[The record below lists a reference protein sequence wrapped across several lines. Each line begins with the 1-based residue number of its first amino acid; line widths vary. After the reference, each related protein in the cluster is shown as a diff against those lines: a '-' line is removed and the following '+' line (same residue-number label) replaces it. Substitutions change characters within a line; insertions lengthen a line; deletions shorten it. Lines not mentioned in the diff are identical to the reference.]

1 MNLIEL
7 KGIALVYGQKIILAI
22 VLLLIGFKVASYLV
36 NKLDKVFEKR
46 NLDVSLRPF
55 LCSVIGWILKAAVFL
70 AAANTAGFKTTSFIA
85 LLGAAGLAI
94 GMALQGSLSNFA
106 GGVIILLLKPFK
118 VGDFIQAQ
126 GFAGTVKEITT
137 FMTVIKTGDNQI
149 IYIPNGKLANAP
161 IQNVNQEPI
170 RRVDFTFGIGYED
183 SIDEAKALLR
193 SLFEADDRVFKDPAV
208 SVNVA
213 SLADSSVNIA
223 VKVWANKEDY
233 WPIFFEYTEKVKKE
247 FDAKGISIPFPQTEM
262 TIKPS
267 SEKFTP
273 AQ

>member
-7 KGIALVYGQKIILAI
+7 KGLAIVYGQKIILALI
-22 VLLLIGFKVASYLV
+22 LLLVGLKVTSFLV
-36 NKLDKVFEKR
+36 AKLDKVFEKR
-46 NLDVSLRPF
+46 ELDLSLRPF
-55 LCSVIGWILKAAVFL
+55 LCSVIAWVLKAAVFL
-70 AAANTAGFKTTSFIA
+70 AAANTAGLKTTSFIA

-106 GGVIILLLKPFK
+106 GGVIILLLRPFK

-126 GFAGTVKEITT
+126 GFSGTVKEITT
-137 FMTVIKTGDNQI
+137 FMTIIKTGDNQV

-161 IQNVNQEPI
+161 IQNVNQEPL

-193 SLFEADDRVFKDPAV
+193 GLFESDERVLKDPAL

-223 VKVWANKEDY
+223 VKAWTKKEDY
-233 WPIFFEYTEKVKKE
+233 WPLFFEYTEKVKKE
-247 FDAKGISIPFPQTEM
+247 FDAKGISIPFPQSEI
-262 TIKPS
+262 TIKSMP
-267 SEKFTP
+267 T
-273 AQ
+273 Q